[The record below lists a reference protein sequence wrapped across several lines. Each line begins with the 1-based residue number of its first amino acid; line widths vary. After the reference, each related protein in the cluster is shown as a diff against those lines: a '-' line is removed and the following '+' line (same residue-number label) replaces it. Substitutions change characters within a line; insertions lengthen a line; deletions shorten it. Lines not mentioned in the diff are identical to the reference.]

1 MGRVNYGAKAFN
13 SPAPREGE
21 SELERGDGR
30 RATKMKRKEG
40 GEYIGGIAEQHGS
53 LDFSLLFHLSNSL
66 PLLLYVYG
74 SVMLPSLNLFPPS
87 KSCLDNP

>member
-30 RATKMKRKEG
+30 RATRKVVS
-40 GEYIGGIAEQHGS
+40 I
-53 LDFSLLFHLSNSL
+53 
-66 PLLLYVYG
+66 
-74 SVMLPSLNLFPPS
+74 
-87 KSCLDNP
+87 